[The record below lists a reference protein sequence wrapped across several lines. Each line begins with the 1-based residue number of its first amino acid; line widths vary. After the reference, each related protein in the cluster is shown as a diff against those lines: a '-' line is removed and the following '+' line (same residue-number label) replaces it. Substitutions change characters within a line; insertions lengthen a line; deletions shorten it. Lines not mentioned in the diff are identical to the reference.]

1 VSEPS
6 PVSPCIGVCTL
17 DPVSL
22 FCQGC
27 LRTIE
32 EIARWPRLTT
42 EEKRRVLASLP
53 ARRAGEQGSHAVSGH
68 APG

>member
-6 PVSPCIGVCTL
+6 PVSPCTGVCTL

-22 FCQGC
+22 FCRGC

-32 EIARWPRLTT
+32 EIAQWPRLTT
-42 EEKRRVLASLP
+42 EERRRVLSTLP
-53 ARRAGEQGSHAVSGH
+53 ERQVRQQGSHAGSGQ
-68 APG
+68 AAG